1 MPTKNQGWHAVF
13 RPFTLE
19 TKRKQAHIAP
29 RNLQMKRAI
38 ACAVQEWVNS
48 AGVLGMLLKEEKK

>member
-29 RNLQMKRAI
+29 RNLKMKRAI
-38 ACAVQEWVNS
+38 ASAVQEWVNC
-48 AGVLGMLLKEEKK
+48 AGVLGIVLKEE